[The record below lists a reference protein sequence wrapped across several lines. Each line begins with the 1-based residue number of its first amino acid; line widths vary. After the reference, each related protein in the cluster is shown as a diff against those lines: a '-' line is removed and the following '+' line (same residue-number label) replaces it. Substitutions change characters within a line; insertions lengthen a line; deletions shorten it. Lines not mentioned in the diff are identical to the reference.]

1 MNERKIHW
9 RSLERERGGVRRGPS
24 VQTPEAFVGR
34 AGVTGVPP
42 GRAGG
47 WGSCGQA
54 GGRAGGAGNRGGGQ
68 YRRLPAPLPPGTP
81 ARLVESPGPAL
92 ETSFFFFFLP
102 WKLLWGL
109 PTRVCAGSL
118 PATLPKQSFLGSPA
132 MFALDASTRTPN
144 SWLLSAGRVP
154 EEGRRDPCTLPRPTA
169 PGVSPTR
176 EGLRAVP

>member
-92 ETSFFFFFLP
+92 ETSFFFFFCPGNFCGVFQPGCARGAFQPRFQNSPSWAAQPCSP
-102 WKLLWGL
+102 WMPPHAPQTPGCCQLGECQKRG
-109 PTRVCAGSL
+109 AGT
-118 PATLPKQSFLGSPA
+118 PAPSPGPQPLGSHP
-132 MFALDASTRTPN
+132 P
-144 SWLLSAGRVP
+144 GR
-154 EEGRRDPCTLPRPTA
+154 G
-169 PGVSPTR
+169 
-176 EGLRAVP
+176 